1 MARTILTR
9 ALVLLG
15 AVLLVAPALVPIQP
29 VLYHDTRHGTVDD
42 RAELEAQGYEVVAYE
57 NLSARG
63 QELYVA
69 TLRAGGEYYVPLG
82 AGADEFPYPSPS
94 ELRDVRDY
102 RQRSTLGRI
111 VIERPTD
118 GDLPPADEPLRAAE
132 RPGKPGGDRDR
143 ERDGTPGDGE
153 RATPADRE
161 RGTEDDR
168 SVEERRQQIARY
180 DVVETR
186 TDLPPLEAP
195 ASLLRLLSV
204 VGGVLALGIGG
215 YLGAQP

>member
-1 MARTILTR
+1 MARTTLTR

-15 AVLLVAPALVPIQP
+15 VVLLVAPALLPIQP
-29 VLYHDTRHGTVDD
+29 VLYHDTGHGTVDD

-63 QELYVA
+63 QELYVT

-94 ELRDVRDY
+94 ELREVRDY
-102 RQRSTLGRI
+102 RQRTALGRI
-111 VIERPTD
+111 VIERPTH
-118 GDLPPADEPLRAAE
+118 GDLPPADEPVHAAE
-132 RPGKPGGDRDR
+132 HLDERGDDRDR
-143 ERDGTPGDGE
+143 KRGTPGDGE
-153 RATPADRE
+153 RATPGDRE
-161 RGTEDDR
+161 RGTADGR

-215 YLGAQP
+215 YLGSQP

>member
-1 MARTILTR
+1 MARTTLTR

-15 AVLLVAPALVPIQP
+15 VVLLVAPALLPVQP
-29 VLYHDTRHGTVDD
+29 VLYHDTRRGTVDD
-42 RAELEAQGYEVVAYE
+42 RADLEAQGYEVVAYE

-63 QELYVA
+63 QELYVT

-94 ELRDVRDY
+94 ELRDVGDY
-102 RQRSTLGRI
+102 RERSTLGRI
-111 VIERPTD
+111 VVKRPTD
-118 GDLPPADEPLRAAE
+118 GELPPADEPLRAAE
-132 RPGKPGGDRDR
+132 HFEERGDDR
-143 ERDGTPGDGE
+143 GRKRTTPGDGE
-153 RATPADRE
+153 RATQRDRE
-161 RGTEDDR
+161 RGTADDR

-195 ASLLRLLSV
+195 APLMRLLSV